1 MAMDSTLHTL
11 TDRSEDGV
19 LDGVSETV
27 RDRTSGRNRRRMGY
41 VRLRGDYLT
50 FREEFDA
57 LVAAA
62 TAAGVTDLF
71 WTEDVLDLFERIED
85 ALERGRI
92 ADGWRHFHGA
102 RRIETYGLEALDEA
116 TGSDELE
123 ARARALRRES
133 LEVLGGWRRTAV
145 EELLG
150 RDGLD
155 AEVTGSAVR
164 QVHGIL
170 NEQYESVHLRRDYLQ
185 IQFKQLFRLGF
196 VSTILFGLLAALPYF
211 ASDVTPWI
219 GPVVA
224 FLESPFAVAVDPGT
238 GASPAVSSLGFAV
251 FVALAGVV
259 GASLFGMRSLRDE
272 RLSMKVAQ
280 QLTGLTVTWARGLF
294 GAIGALVVY
303 FALQTP
309 FMSVGENTAA
319 VMIVVGFTAG
329 YSERLVTRTLE
340 TVSGTR
346 E

>member
-1 MAMDSTLHTL
+1 MGSTLRTL
-11 TDRSEDGV
+11 TDRSAGGALRDA
-19 LDGVSETV
+19 SETV
-27 RDRTSGRNRRRMGY
+27 QDRTNGRNRRRMGY
-41 VRLRGDYLT
+41 VRLRGDYYT

-62 TAAGVTDLF
+62 TDAGVTEFF
-71 WTEDVLDLFERIED
+71 WKEDVLDLFERVED

-116 TGSDELE
+116 TGSNELE
-123 ARARALRRES
+123 ARARTLRREA

-155 AEVTGSAVR
+155 ADVTGAAVR
-164 QVHGIL
+164 QAHAIL

-185 IQFKQLFRLGF
+185 LQFKQLFRLGL
-196 VSTILFGLLAALPYF
+196 VGSILFVLLAALPYF
-211 ASDVTPWI
+211 VDEGVPWL
-219 GPVVA
+219 GSFVA
-224 FLESPFAVAVDPGT
+224 FLESPFAVVVGPGAGT
-238 GASPAVSSLGFAV
+238 QPDVSSLGFAL
-251 FVALAGVV
+251 FVGLAGIV

-319 VMIVVGFTAG
+319 VMIVVGFAAG
-329 YSERLVTRTLE
+329 YSERLVTRALE
-340 TVSGTR
+340 TVSGASK
-346 E
+346 